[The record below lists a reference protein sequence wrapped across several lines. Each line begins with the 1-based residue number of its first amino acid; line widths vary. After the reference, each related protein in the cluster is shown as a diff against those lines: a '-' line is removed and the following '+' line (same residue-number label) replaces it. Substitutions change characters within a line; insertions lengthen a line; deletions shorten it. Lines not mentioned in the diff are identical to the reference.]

1 MVELNF
7 LILELNYWWKS
18 LDLSRSW
25 ILVETNLEL
34 CSFFIAGWWRQNLMP
49 EQLLVV
55 ANSIIVRYAGAGSV
69 TVAANELMYILHIL
83 FSLPLFL

>member
-1 MVELNF
+1 
-7 LILELNYWWKS
+7 
-18 LDLSRSW
+18 
-25 ILVETNLEL
+25 
-34 CSFFIAGWWRQNLMP
+34 MP